1 MIDPNIKL
9 NPTLDKNGN
18 PTAQA
23 RMTSTEDQQKCQME
37 IARYMPIMLL
47 PGIMGSNL
55 LYRNGWV
62 KPSQKSE
69 SGEPAKDVDNGE
81 ENQDKDW
88 EELKTKKVE
97 KSWMPPNGLLKS
109 IGAAFKD
116 GLFRRVKARHREIHQ
131 ELTAVDWR
139 GPIIFLKIL

>member
-88 EELKTKKVE
+88 EELKKKKVE
-97 KSWMPPNGLLKS
+97 KSWMPPNGLLK
-109 IGAAFKD
+109 
-116 GLFRRVKARHREIHQ
+116 
-131 ELTAVDWR
+131 
-139 GPIIFLKIL
+139 

>member
-55 LYRNGWV
+55 LYRNG
-62 KPSQKSE
+62 
-69 SGEPAKDVDNGE
+69 
-81 ENQDKDW
+81 
-88 EELKTKKVE
+88 
-97 KSWMPPNGLLKS
+97 
-109 IGAAFKD
+109 
-116 GLFRRVKARHREIHQ
+116 KAQ
-131 ELTAVDWR
+131 S
-139 GPIIFLKIL
+139 KI